1 MKKNIW
7 IFNHYATDTI
17 LDHGGRHYSFAK
29 YLKRKGYNVRIFCA
43 STVHNTDINFDTKG
57 AGFSELK
64 VDDIDYTIIKT
75 SNYSGNG
82 LSRIKNMFQFYFRIF
97 RVVKCYKKPDIIL
110 ASSVHPLALVAG
122 IKISKKLNIKCVCE
136 IRDLWPESL
145 VEYNIISRNNI
156 LTRFMYKGEK
166 WIYKN
171 ANNLIFTM
179 PGAKKYITD
188 SGWDREVDLAKV
200 FFINNGID
208 LEVYNE
214 NKIKY
219 PFYDSD
225 LDNPNYKKVVYT
237 GSLRMANKAESFIEI
252 AESLRNISDKIKLL
266 IFGDG
271 DNLQI
276 LKNKALD
283 KNLKNIIFKGKVE
296 KKYIPSILSKSDL
309 NIMDGDKGG
318 ISKYGISG
326 NKLFDYIASG
336 KPIIMDAS
344 ENEFGIINKNKIGIA
359 QNFTSPSQFAE
370 AIDDMLNGDSLR
382 YEAWCSN
389 SADLSKEFDFKWLTN
404 KLADIIENCN

>member
-17 LDHGGRHYSFAK
+17 IDRGGRHYSFAK

-43 STVHNTDINFDTKG
+43 STVHNTDINFDVTG
-57 AGFSELK
+57 SIFSELN
-64 VDDIDYTIIKT
+64 VDGIDYTIIKT
-75 SNYSGNG
+75 SNYNGNG
-82 LSRIKNMFQFYFRIF
+82 LSRIINMLQFYSRIF
-97 RVVKCYKKPDIIL
+97 RVVKCYKEPDIIL

-166 WIYKN
+166 WIYIN

-179 PGAKKYITD
+179 PGAKKYIID
-188 SGWDREVDLAKV
+188 SGWDREIDLGKV
-200 FFINNGID
+200 FYINNGID

-214 NKIKY
+214 NKTKH

-252 AESLRNISDKIKLL
+252 AESLQSISDKVKLL

-271 DNLQI
+271 DNLKI

-359 QNFTSPSQFAE
+359 QNFTSPSQFADT
-370 AIDDMLNGDSLR
+370 INDMLNGDSLR

-389 SADLSKEFDFKWLTN
+389 SADLSKEFDFKRLTD
-404 KLADIIENCN
+404 KLVDIIENCN